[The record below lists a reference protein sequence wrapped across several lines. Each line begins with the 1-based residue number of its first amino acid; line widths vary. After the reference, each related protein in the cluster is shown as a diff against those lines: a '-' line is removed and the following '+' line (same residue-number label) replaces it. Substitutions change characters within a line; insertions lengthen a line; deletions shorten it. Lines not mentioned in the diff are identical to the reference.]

1 MNTVT
6 EALFVLN
13 FDLYVIE
20 LIPLIAKL
28 VCYEPQRKIYPPKI
42 YDINIATPIVRI
54 FVKITN

>member
-20 LIPLIAKL
+20 LIPLIAEL
-28 VCYEPQRKIYPPKI
+28 VCYEPQRKIN